1 MVIFHNDDGKI
12 RYIVNLELTVIYHNG
27 IENPIIADYLCQMD
41 ISHLYLNKD
50 IGTKWLGL
58 YTRDF
63 DKTDKQLRSGNSTNW
78 WKICANGLTFSNSF
92 DNGKYHHD
100 DCKFCCDENITL
112 CWLQTWSS
120 LRWPIDHV
128 TKFHDLNTITVMVFI

>member
-50 IGTKWLGL
+50 IGTK
-58 YTRDF
+58 
-63 DKTDKQLRSGNSTNW
+63 
-78 WKICANGLTFSNSF
+78 
-92 DNGKYHHD
+92 
-100 DCKFCCDENITL
+100 
-112 CWLQTWSS
+112 
-120 LRWPIDHV
+120 
-128 TKFHDLNTITVMVFI
+128 